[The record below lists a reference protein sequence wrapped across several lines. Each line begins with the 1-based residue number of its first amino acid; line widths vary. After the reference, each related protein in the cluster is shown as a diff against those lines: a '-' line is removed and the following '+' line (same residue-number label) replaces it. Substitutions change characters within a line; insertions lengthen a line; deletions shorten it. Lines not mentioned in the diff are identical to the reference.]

1 MSAARGIQ
9 RGPRDAA
16 RPGTGRPG
24 AFHAAGGRAA
34 AGLRR
39 TLHRRAAAGGFTL
52 IEIVVALLITAIIGV
67 LSYRG
72 LSGLLRADERLRESA
87 SAWLE
92 LHRFVALFEADL
104 RNAVPRPGR
113 DAGGAVQAPLIG
125 LPVAERPFGAQ
136 LALQRATQAV
146 DGATAGVQRVAWRFA
161 DGEVRQ
167 LLWPAPDLAPYGEP
181 AELLLLSGVARFTIR
196 YQAAGSPVWADR
208 WPPPGASAN
217 ALPRGLELT
226 LEMSDGSLGG
236 PLTWVFAL

>member
-1 MSAARGIQ
+1 MSAARRVQ
-9 RGPRDAA
+9 PWPRAA
-16 RPGTGRPG
+16 RRRP
-24 AFHAAGGRAA
+24 R
-34 AGLRR
+34 L
-39 TLHRRAAAGGFTL
+39 AGGFTL

-72 LSGLLRADERLRESA
+72 LSGLLRADERLRESSSA
-87 SAWLE
+87 SLE
-92 LHRFVALFEADL
+92 MHRFVALFEADL

-146 DGATAGVQRVAWRFA
+146 DGATASVQRVAWRFA

-167 LLWPAPDLAPYGEP
+167 LQWPAPDLAPYGEP
-181 AELLLLSGVARFTIR
+181 AELVLLSGVARFTIR
-196 YQAAGSPVWADR
+196 YQASGSPVWADR
-208 WPPPGASAN
+208 WPPPGAPAN

-226 LEMSDGSLGG
+226 LEMSDGSWGG